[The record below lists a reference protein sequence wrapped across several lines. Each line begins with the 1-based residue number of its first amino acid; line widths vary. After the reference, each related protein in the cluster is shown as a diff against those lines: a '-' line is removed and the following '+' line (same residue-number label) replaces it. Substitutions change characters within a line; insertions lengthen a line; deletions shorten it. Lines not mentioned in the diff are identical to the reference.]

1 MLLCW
6 PADGCSMRLHQ
17 YLAMTEEASGSSA
30 AVGRLM
36 TEQQFLEA
44 HLELGLKLER
54 TEAPP
59 CLLSDG
65 HMQAPH

>member
-17 YLAMTEEASGSSA
+17 YLAVTEEVSGSSA
-30 AVGRLM
+30 ALGRLM

-44 HLELGLKLER
+44 HLGLGLKPEKK
-54 TEAPP
+54 EAPAQ
-59 CLLSDG
+59 L
-65 HMQAPH
+65 AE